1 VIFERGV
8 VNDPRHPGPLSAAAE
23 AGAPP
28 PMTPHQPSDI
38 VVALLGATL
47 IAAVLA
53 PAAVA
58 GTAAPDDRPAAVAQ
72 PEGCEFRDDSGHL
85 GYLEAEYDYAAG
97 LANDTADD
105 WTGGEVLRIGANGDC
120 SLAVTNGSAALTAAR
135 VDGRA
140 GVLRATV
147 DVGEGGAIRAVAG
160 NDTTASVALE
170 NVGRENGAAVAVTVR
185 RANGTTAR
193 TNLTAP
199 SGRFVDLAMRW
210 ENGTVRVAVREPEE
224 RTVTGAWD
232 ATVATGAPNA
242 SWTVELRSRA
252 YLDEVAVGT
261 RAVTSPPTDDAVGPD
276 PGDGS
281 DADDDLFGPTPPGDG
296 TSDQGSGSGGLVLG
310 PVVAFAGAGIY
321 RFAYGLAKFDEQ
333 TDAIGSKT
341 RWSEVEPADWNVA
354 LTKGFGALVAL
365 VGVGWFLSAVASLL

>member
-1 VIFERGV
+1 MSS
-8 VNDPRHPGPLSAAAE
+8 RHPSAV
-23 AGAPP
+23 
-28 PMTPHQPSDI
+28 
-38 VVALLGATL
+38 VVALLGTVLLGTA
-47 IAAVLA
+47 LA
-53 PAAVA
+53 PTAMAGMAA
-58 GTAAPDDRPAAVAQ
+58 DDRPAAPDTRPTTLAQ

-97 LANDTADD
+97 LATDTAGD

-120 SLAVTNGSAALTAAR
+120 SLAVTNGSATLTAAR
-135 VDGRA
+135 VDGRT

-170 NVGRENGAAVAVTVR
+170 NVGRENDAAVAVVVR
-185 RANGTTAR
+185 RANGTTTR

-210 ENGTVRVAVREPEE
+210 ENGTVHVAVREPEE

-232 ATVATGAPNA
+232 TTVATGAPNA

-261 RAVTSPPTDDAVGPD
+261 RAVTPTPADDAVGPA
-276 PGDGS
+276 PGDGA
-281 DADDDLFGPTPPGDG
+281 DADDGRFDPAPPGDG
-296 TSDQGSGSGGLVLG
+296 RDGPSDQGSGSGGLVLG
-310 PVVAFAGAGIY
+310 PVVALAGAGIY
-321 RFAYGLAKFDEQ
+321 KFAYGLAKFDEQ

-341 RWSEVEPADWNVA
+341 PSSEVEPADWNVA
-354 LTKGFGALVAL
+354 LTKGFGVLVAL
-365 VGVGWFLSAVASLL
+365 AGAGWFLSAVASALG

>member
-1 VIFERGV
+1 
-8 VNDPRHPGPLSAAAE
+8 
-23 AGAPP
+23 
-28 PMTPHQPSDI
+28 MTPHQPSDI
-38 VVALLGATL
+38 VVALLAATL
-47 IAAVLA
+47 ITAVLA
-53 PAAVA
+53 PPAVA
-58 GTAAPDDRPAAVAQ
+58 ATDAPDTRPAALAQ
-72 PEGCEFRDDSGHL
+72 SDACEFRDDSGHL
-85 GYLEAEYDYAAG
+85 GYLSAEYDYAAG

-105 WTGGEVLRIGANGDC
+105 WTGGTVLRIGTNGEC
-120 SLAVTNGSAALTAAR
+120 SLAVTNGSATLTATR
-135 VDGRA
+135 IDGRT

-147 DVGEGGAIRAVAG
+147 DVGDGGAIRAVAD
-160 NDTTASVALE
+160 NDSAASVALE
-170 NVGRENGAAVAVTVR
+170 NVGRENGAAVAVVVR
-185 RANGTTAR
+185 RANGTTVR

-210 ENGTVRVAVREPEE
+210 EHGTVHVAVREPEE

-261 RAVTSPPTDDAVGPD
+261 RAVTPTSTGGAVGPE
-276 PGDGS
+276 PGDGA
-281 DADDDLFGPTPPGDG
+281 DADDDIFGPTPPGDG
-296 TSDQGSGSGGLVLG
+296 RDGPSDQGSGSGGLVLG
-310 PVVAFAGAGIY
+310 PVVALAGAGIY

-365 VGVGWFLSAVASLL
+365 AGVGWFLSAVASLL